1 MRKQIGA
8 AILEISD
15 TDAQDIYKN
24 IKNKSSVWLSYTIPS
39 HTHKENKIKLIS
51 ENSKT
56 TKFYDSLL
64 CNLRRKVHVKSFNFG
79 ASFSEKKHMRA

>member
-24 IKNKSSVWLSYTIPS
+24 IKNKSSV
-39 HTHKENKIKLIS
+39 
-51 ENSKT
+51 
-56 TKFYDSLL
+56 
-64 CNLRRKVHVKSFNFG
+64 
-79 ASFSEKKHMRA
+79 